1 MERPVYQLYS
11 SIDCY
16 GWAAY
21 LLNRFLSENKGK
33 EVVVEVNSPG
43 GSVDQAIVM
52 QKMLQAHGNVTVRF
66 VGMCAS
72 AVTWMAFGAKSIE
85 IYDDSFWM
93 CHRSSITV
101 DIYRSMKVED
111 IEKTILQLQSQKKT
125 TQAVDLMII
134 QKYHQ
139 RSQSKDKSIEQ
150 VISLMNEER
159 FLSAAEAQE
168 WGFVDRVV
176 PSTKQSHVNA
186 VSMIVQNCAQQ
197 NIPLPR
203 TIDLDS
209 LKRDLEA
216 EKDDGLLA
224 KFLRSLTAA
233 FRTKQDNQAFQD
245 DSEENSSCTNVQE
258 DEDTN
263 PKPQKEM
270 NKKFVF
276 INALLAVAGFE
287 VTDGKI
293 TLSEDQMQQ
302 LEDALAEAKQKK
314 DIIDSAIA
322 ELDGVSENVK
332 SMAGLKNK
340 ILAIKTVIDRMP
352 IAAPAGASVPQKS
365 EEEQKQENLDKNAVD
380 PVNDY
385 ARNM

>member
-11 SIDCY
+11 SIDSY

-21 LLNRFLSENKGK
+21 LLKRFLSENKGK
-33 EVVVEVNSPG
+33 EVVVEINSPG
-43 GSVDQAIVM
+43 GSVDQAIVIS
-52 QKMLQAHGNVTVRF
+52 KLLQDHGNVTVRF

-72 AVTWMAFGAKSIE
+72 AVTWMAFGAKGIE

-111 IEKTILQLQSQKKT
+111 IDQTIQQLKSQKKT
-125 TQAVDLMII
+125 AEAVDLMII

-139 RSQSKDKSIEQ
+139 RCASKDKSIEQ

-159 FLSAAEAQE
+159 FMPAAEAME
-168 WGFVDRVV
+168 WGFVDKVL

-197 NIPLPR
+197 NIPLPH
-203 TIDLDS
+203 TIDLDA

-216 EKDDGLLA
+216 EKEDNLLA
-224 KFLRSLTAA
+224 KFLRSLTGA
-233 FRTKQDNQAFQD
+233 FRTKNEKSETQGNPDVQDSTG
-245 DSEENSSCTNVQE
+245 SEPIT
-258 DEDTN
+258 
-263 PKPQKEM
+263 PKPQTEM

-276 INALLAVAGFE
+276 INALLAVVGFE
-287 VTDGKI
+287 VTDGKV

-302 LEDALAEAKQKK
+302 LENALAEAKTVK
-314 DIIDSAIA
+314 DAQDAAVA
-322 ELDGVSENVK
+322 ELDSISDTVK
-332 SMAGLKNK
+332 SIDGVKNK
-340 ILAIKTVIDRMP
+340 VLAIKTILDRMP
-352 IAAPAGASVPQKS
+352 VAAPAGASVPQKT
-365 EEEQKQENLDKNAVD
+365 EAEVKQEQLDESAVD
-380 PVNDY
+380 PVNAF